1 MLDLKDAGYHV
12 DMFERM
18 RLIGGR
24 ATSFEID
31 GHEVDNGQHVFLACC
46 DEFIRFVDRAGMSQH
61 LHLQERFDVLAL
73 AKNGVRSRLRAASL
87 PAPFHLLVSFLGY
100 RHLNWAGR
108 LQIALALA
116 SIKSALNSN
125 VSFLDW
131 LRQHGQGDDAIR
143 AFWDPFVVPALN
155 ASLDRVSA
163 ADAAFVIVTA
173 FLSDANAARFGFS
186 MVPLA
191 HIMSAA
197 AKRADSVSTSTAV
210 LGLEAGETPADGVTL
225 RLAGDERRHYDGV
238 VLAVPPNAVAR
249 LLEDPA
255 RFGLPPLDGYEAKPI
270 IDIHLWHDGGAMN
283 FDFATLLGSP
293 VQWIFQ
299 KGPGYLC
306 CSVSA
311 ADDYLIRPTADVVAL
326 AWEEVRAAL
335 PELAQAKLL
344 NDAVTRNPNSTY
356 LAKPGVRRPLQHTT
370 QPTVAIAG
378 SWTETGWPDTME
390 SAVRSGIAATAFLRT
405 SLESVAPVPSVHVV
419 QEVPAV
425 G

>member
-1 MLDLKDAGYHV
+1 
-12 DMFERM
+12 
-18 RLIGGR
+18 
-24 ATSFEID
+24 
-31 GHEVDNGQHVFLACC
+31 VFLACC
-46 DEFIRFVDRAGMSQH
+46 DQFIRFVDRVGMTGH
-61 LHLQERFDVLAL
+61 LHLQERFEVLAL

-87 PAPFHLLVSFLGY
+87 PAPLHLVISFLGY
-100 RHLNWAGR
+100 KHLNWAGR
-108 LQIALALA
+108 LQIARALA
-116 SIKSALNSN
+116 QIKSALKSDA
-125 VSFLDW
+125 SFLDW

-173 FLSDANAARFGFS
+173 FMSDAGAARFGFS
-186 MVPLA
+186 TLPLA
-191 HIMSAA
+191 HIMAA
-197 AKRADSVSTSTAV
+197 AAARADRVELQTAV
-210 LGLEAGETPADGVTL
+210 LGIELGERPEDGVTL
-225 RLAGDERRHYDGV
+225 RLAGDERRRYDGV
-238 VLAVPPNAVAR
+238 VLAVPPNAVAK
-249 LLEDPA
+249 LVEDPQ

-270 IDIHLWHDGGAMN
+270 IDIHLWHDGGAMD

-299 KGPGYLC
+299 KEPGYFC

-311 ADDYLIRPTADVVAL
+311 ADEFLTRPTAEVVAM
-326 AWEEVRAAL
+326 AWDEVREAL
-335 PELAQAKLL
+335 PELAHATLR

-356 LAKPGVRRPLQHTT
+356 LAKPGVHRPSQRTS
-370 QPTVAIAG
+370 QPNVVVAG

-390 SAVRSGIAATAFLRT
+390 SAVRSGIAASAFLRT
-405 SLESVAPVPSVHVV
+405 SLERIAPVPSAVPV